1 MERTITHQLLA
12 WKQSKRRKPLVLE
25 GARQV
30 GKTYSVLHFGE
41 NEYKNI
47 VNLNFETH
55 PRLCTI
61 FESNLNI
68 DRIIE
73 ELQAFAKQEIIK
85 GETLLFLD
93 EIQACPHA
101 LTCLKYF
108 KEKANDYHII
118 AAGSLLGVQL
128 AKSKSF
134 PVGQVNLLKMYPLTF
149 LEFLNAI
156 GEHHLSQLLQ
166 NKSDREPLSD
176 LLHSELVQFLKRY
189 YLIGGMPEAVDVY
202 AHHKD
207 FALVREV
214 HHEILATYMKDFSKH
229 AVPSEVMRITAVWDT
244 LPAQLARAHKK
255 FIYSILSSSARAREY
270 ESAINWL
277 KTAGL
282 VHKAHQ
288 LQSLKLPLNAYID
301 HQAFKLY
308 MLDVGLLATKSDLNY
323 AMLIE
328 GNRLFTEFKGALTE
342 NYVAQQLTAT
352 GYDLYYW
359 VSGNKAEVDFIVKHD
374 DQLIP
379 LEVKAEVNTKSKS
392 LSVYKKQCHHSYA
405 VKTSLKNIHQRG
417 NTIEWPLYLI
427 ERLVVHDGFG
437 TRTPSSFE

>member
-1 MERTITHQLLA
+1 M
-12 WKQSKRRKPLVLE
+12 
-25 GARQV
+25 
-30 GKTYSVLHFGE
+30 
-41 NEYKNI
+41 
-47 VNLNFETH
+47 
-55 PRLCTI
+55 
-61 FESNLNI
+61 
-68 DRIIE
+68 
-73 ELQAFAKQEIIK
+73 
-85 GETLLFLD
+85 
-93 EIQACPHA
+93 
-101 LTCLKYF
+101 
-108 KEKANDYHII
+108 
-118 AAGSLLGVQL
+118 
-128 AKSKSF
+128 
-134 PVGQVNLLKMYPLTF
+134 
-149 LEFLNAI
+149 
-156 GEHHLSQLLQ
+156 
-166 NKSDREPLSD
+166 SD
-176 LLHSELVQFLKRY
+176 LLHNELVQLLKRY

-352 GYDLYYW
+352 GSDLYYW
-359 VSGNKAEVDFIVKHD
+359 VSGNQAEVDFIVKHD

-379 LEVKAEVNTKSKS
+379 LEVKAEVNTKAKA
-392 LSVYKKQCHHSYA
+392 SVYKNSVILAMLSK
-405 VKTSLKNIHQRG
+405 
-417 NTIEWPLYLI
+417 PL
-427 ERLVVHDGFG
+427 
-437 TRTPSSFE
+437 

>member
-342 NYVAQQLTAT
+342 NYVAQQLTA
-352 GYDLYYW
+352 
-359 VSGNKAEVDFIVKHD
+359 
-374 DQLIP
+374 
-379 LEVKAEVNTKSKS
+379 
-392 LSVYKKQCHHSYA
+392 
-405 VKTSLKNIHQRG
+405 
-417 NTIEWPLYLI
+417 
-427 ERLVVHDGFG
+427 
-437 TRTPSSFE
+437 